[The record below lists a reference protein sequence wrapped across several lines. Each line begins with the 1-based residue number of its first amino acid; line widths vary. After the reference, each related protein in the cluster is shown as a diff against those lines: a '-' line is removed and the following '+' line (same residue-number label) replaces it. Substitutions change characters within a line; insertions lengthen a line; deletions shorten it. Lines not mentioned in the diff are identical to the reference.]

1 MWLSLTSHSFAAGG
15 DSAGGNL
22 VLTTLAYL
30 RDGTLLQEGQSR
42 EGAAAA
48 AADAM
53 QERVPL
59 PAAAVLISPAVDLT
73 TSSVLGPRLTS
84 YFAQLQPAR
93 GHKQQQQ
100 RNTSKQPHWDYIGL
114 DAGVDVARHYMCAQS
129 EAAMHQPLVSPVL
142 LRSFEGLVQQQML
155 LIWGGVELMAP
166 DLVAFEATLRA
177 AEAPVQ
183 VHVEPNQPHV
193 YCLLPLPPLIEQGAR
208 VLVPFISEVVSRGLK
223 S

>member
-1 MWLSLTSHSFAAGG
+1 
-15 DSAGGNL
+15 
-22 VLTTLAYL
+22 
-30 RDGTLLQEGQSR
+30 
-42 EGAAAA
+42 
-48 AADAM
+48 M
-53 QERVPL
+53 QERLPL

-73 TSSVLGPRLTS
+73 TSSVFGPRLTS
-84 YFAQLQPAR
+84 YFAKLQPGQ

-100 RNTSKQPHWDYIGL
+100 QNTSNKPHWDYIGL
-114 DAGVDVARHYMCAQS
+114 DVGVSVAQHYVHAQS

-155 LIWGGVELMAP
+155 LVWGGEELMAP

-193 YCLLPLPPLIEQGAR
+193 YCLLPLPPLIEQGAH
-208 VLVPFISEVVSRGLK
+208 VLVPFISEVVSKALK
-223 S
+223 N